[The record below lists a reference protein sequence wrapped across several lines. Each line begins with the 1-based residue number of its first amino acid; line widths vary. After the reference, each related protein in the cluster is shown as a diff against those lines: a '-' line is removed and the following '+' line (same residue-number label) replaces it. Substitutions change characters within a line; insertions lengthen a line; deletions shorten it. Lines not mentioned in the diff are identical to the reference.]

1 MKVYAIKELCT
12 GRILSMKSRGGAYFV
27 RKGDAERKMINMTR
41 GLYEVVEFELVEVPN
56 DTVKEKGTV
65 YCYKVNWK
73 TKILF
78 TRSKS
83 WKPEEYKMYKLVEV

>member
-12 GRILSMKSRGGAYFV
+12 GRILSMKSRGGAYFA

-65 YCYKVNWK
+65 YCYKVDYK

-78 TRSKS
+78 SKSNS
-83 WKPEEYKMYKLVEV
+83 WKPHEYKMYKLVEV